1 MLALLL
7 AGFARELFTG
17 AIANVND
24 HYKESGRSY
33 HIELNQSEI
42 DPREPVRLKAVNHSD
57 GEERSI
63 EVESR

>member
-42 DPREPVRLKAVNHSD
+42 YPKKESSLMKPAKST
-57 GEERSI
+57 G
-63 EVESR
+63 VESR